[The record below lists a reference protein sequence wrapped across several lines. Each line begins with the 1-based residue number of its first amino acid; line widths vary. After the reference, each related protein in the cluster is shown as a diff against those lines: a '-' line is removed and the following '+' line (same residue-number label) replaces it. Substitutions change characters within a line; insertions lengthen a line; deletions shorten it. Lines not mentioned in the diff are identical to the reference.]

1 MRHRVERTAPEGGN
15 DLVDCPLWRGV
26 DAYPLHYLGPDKG
39 KPFPAS
45 PIDPGSP
52 CENGYIEGFS
62 GKLGNELLDGEIFYI
77 LKEAQALIEIWR
89 RVCNMC
95 RPPSSSCC
103 RYPARETWLNSSG
116 KMAMLQLYMWCT
128 FWGADQDVRKSN

>member
-1 MRHRVERTAPEGGN
+1 MSTHGREIDLAPGDHVLIPRRMRHRVERTAPEGGN

-62 GKLGNELLDGEIFYI
+62 GKL
-77 LKEAQALIEIWR
+77 
-89 RVCNMC
+89 
-95 RPPSSSCC
+95 
-103 RYPARETWLNSSG
+103 
-116 KMAMLQLYMWCT
+116 
-128 FWGADQDVRKSN
+128 